1 MTSKRLYQRL
11 MKTLLTLV
19 VVGLLAVFNPPQ
31 TSLVKQETITPFPSP
46 SITLGV
52 VERVVD
58 GDTIVVKVND
68 VVEKIR
74 LIGVDTPEVV
84 DPRKLVQCFGK
95 EASAKT
101 KEILENQTVRLEDD
115 ISQGNRDKYGRLL
128 RYVFLEDGTNFNLLL
143 IKEGF
148 AHEYTYRLPYKY
160 QTEFKQAQKD
170 ARLQEKGLWA
180 KNACEKY

>member
-11 MKTLLTLV
+11 VKTLLTLV
-19 VVGLLAVFNPPQ
+19 VVAILAIFNPPQ
-31 TSLVKQETITPFPSP
+31 TSLVKKETVIPSSSS
-46 SITLGV
+46 SIVYAIVT
-52 VERVVD
+52 RVVD
-58 GDTIVVKVND
+58 GDTIIVNAD
-68 VVEKIR
+68 GETQKIR

-84 DPRKLVQCFGK
+84 DPRKLVQCFGE

-101 KEILENQTVRLEDD
+101 KATLLNNRVRLESDS
-115 ISQGNRDKYGRLL
+115 SQGDRDKYDRLL
-128 RYVFLEDGTNFNLLL
+128 RYVFLEDGINFNLLL

-160 QTEFKQAQKD
+160 QDQFKQAQKN

-180 KNACEKY
+180 KGVCEEN